1 MANAFGAAAAP
12 MGFGEVYTAIQQGV
26 IDGAE
31 NNELALT
38 NNKHGEV
45 AKYYTYNKHQMV
57 PDMLVA
63 NLKFLNS
70 LSPEEY
76 QVFKEAAQKSTE
88 VELEEW
94 DKSID
99 EAKKIATDDMGVEFI
114 DVDVNAFKQKVLP
127 LHENMRKVRKTMMKV
142 LGYLIIFL
150 FMMMTAVGSY
160 QIITRYFFNR
170 PSTVSEELLTY
181 SFTWM
186 SLLASAYVFGKRD
199 HMRMG
204 FMADK
209 LTGNFRK
216 YLEIIIDLLSFSFAA
231 VVMVYGGCSIT
242 KLTMIQTT
250 ASLRVPMGYIYVM
263 VPVSGILIMIFA
275 AMNAVEMFHH
285 EFKEAGEVR
294 V

>member
-1 MANAFGAAAAP
+1 MKQNGKTINSYFIFIILLLLVIFGLNLLNNRTDEYTKAEFIADLDAGNVSEVVVQPNGEAP
-12 MGFGEVYTAIQQGV
+12 TGYLEIQMKNGVSHKLYATDITELETLVREYGFDPVVNDIER
-26 IDGAE
+26 E
-31 NNELALT
+31 NWFLT
-38 NNKHGEV
+38 
-45 AKYYTYNKHQMV
+45 YML
-57 PDMLVA
+57 PMLV
-63 NLKFLNS
+63 
-70 LSPEEY
+70 
-76 QVFKEAAQKSTE
+76 
-88 VELEEW
+88 
-94 DKSID
+94 
-99 EAKKIATDDMGVEFI
+99 
-114 DVDVNAFKQKVLP
+114 VLA
-127 LHENMRKVRKTMMKV
+127 V
-142 LGYLIIFL
+142 GIFL

-209 LTGNFRK
+209 LTGNCRK

-250 ASLRVPMGYIYVM
+250 ASLRVPMGYIYVI
-263 VPVSGILIMIFA
+263 VPVTGILIMIFS
-275 AMNAVEMFHH
+275 AMYERLSQG
-285 EFKEAGEVR
+285 AG
-294 V
+294 